1 MKWTPAEYC
10 TLVRRDLRAF
20 TERCFYHLNPATA
33 FLASW
38 HIDVICAELEA
49 CRRGETTRLILTLPP
64 RSLKSLCTSVA
75 FPAFMLGRIAMAAAG
90 GSAPAVHSHKTRLAN
105 GQRFG
110 RRSRVF

>member
-1 MKWTPAEYC
+1 MKWTPAEYRA
-10 TLVRRDLRAF
+10 LVRGDLRAF
-20 TERCFYHLNPATA
+20 TERCFYHLNPATT
-33 FLASW
+33 FLENW
-38 HIDVICAELEA
+38 HLEVICAELEA

-64 RSLKSLCTSVA
+64 RSLKSLCASVA
-75 FPAFMLGRIAMAAAG
+75 FPAFILGRIAMAAAG